1 MTNITQSDLRKLET
15 IGCDLGDTKSELFVI
30 YPNEKTRELE
40 PQGTTREAFRKFFEG
55 RPKSHVVIE
64 VGTHSRWVS
73 ALLKELG
80 HIVTV
85 ANPRNVKLITKSNR
99 KTDKAD
105 ARLLARI
112 GRADIEL
119 LSSIQHRGEQ
129 VQADLAII
137 KTRDALVRCRT
148 KLINQ
153 ARGLTK
159 SFGFRLPKCDAEY
172 FYRRTIEFVPEKLK
186 PALLPIYEILEQL
199 ANQIKVLEKKLKELA
214 KEKYPDV
221 EVVGQIKGVG
231 VLTALAFLLI
241 LEDKNRFQKSRDIG
255 AFIGLTPKIKESGEN
270 NPQLRITK
278 EGDQLLRRLLVQSAH
293 YILGPFGIDS
303 DLRRWGLELCKRG
316 GKAAKKR
323 ARIAV
328 ARKLSVLMHR
338 LWITGEIYEPI
349 GYEQKRR
356 PNRIMEALA

>member
-1 MTNITQSDLRKLET
+1 LPCESRSRRI
-15 IGCDLGDTKSELFVI
+15 
-30 YPNEKTRELE
+30 
-40 PQGTTREAFRKFFEG
+40 
-55 RPKSHVVIE
+55 SHI
-64 VGTHSRWVS
+64 
-73 ALLKELG
+73 
-80 HIVTV
+80 
-85 ANPRNVKLITKSNR
+85 
-99 KTDKAD
+99 KA
-105 ARLLARI
+105 
-112 GRADIEL
+112 
-119 LSSIQHRGEQ
+119 
-129 VQADLAII
+129 
-137 KTRDALVRCRT
+137 RDALVRCRT
-148 KLINQ
+148 RLINQ

-172 FYRRTIEFVPEKLK
+172 FYRHTIEFVPEELK

-199 ANQIKVLEKKLKELA
+199 ANQIKVFEKKLKELA

-241 LEDKNRFQKSRDIG
+241 LEDKNRFQKSRDVG
-255 AFIGLTPKIKESGEN
+255 AFIGLRPKKKASGKDD
-270 NPQLRITK
+270 PQLRITK

-293 YILGPFGIDS
+293 YILGPFGMDS

-338 LWITGEIYEPI
+338 LWVTGEIYEPI

-356 PNRIMEALA
+356 PNRIIKVLA